1 MTSVTSYVIEADGGS
16 RGNPGPAGYGAVVKD
31 AADGQVLVET
41 AESIGTQTNNVA
53 EYRGLIAGLT
63 SLLALAGDGAKVEVR
78 MDSKLVVEQMAG
90 RWKIKNE
97 GLRPL
102 ALEAAALAR
111 RLKVTWRWIPR
122 EKNKDADRLA
132 NEAMDAAAKGR
143 PWTLS
148 ASSVTS
154 ATSVAGSGAPGGR
167 TSGGGATE
175 SGAPGD
181 RGSGSGASGGRV
193 SRSDAPGGR
202 GSGSGAS
209 GGRASGR
216 GALSGDSPATRT
228 APAEDL
234 LLFDT
239 GDLGDRD
246 SDADALGAGDSG
258 GSGGSGGSDGEESGG
273 ITAPRRAAGA
283 VTRDRPVETP
293 ERATRA
299 ERTEQPG
306 EAGQTAT
313 ATGLGTGWRPATSV
327 ATSLYLLRH
336 GETPLSVERRFSGL
350 GDPELTPN
358 GIAQAEA
365 AAAKLAGKPYGI
377 QVIVSS
383 PLRRARATAEIIA
396 ARAGLEVLVEEGLR
410 ETDFG
415 DWEGHTFTEIQRRW
429 PDELAAWLADPSA
442 APPGGESFGMAARR
456 VQATGDL
463 LVERYEGKT
472 VLAVSHVTPIKMLL
486 RFALLAPLGALYRM
500 HLDLSALSLIEYY
513 ADGPAVVKAFNDT
526 SHLR

>member
-1 MTSVTSYVIEADGGS
+1 MTSYVIEADGGS

-148 ASSVTS
+148 ASSASS
-154 ATSVAGSGAPGGR
+154 ATAAPGGR
-167 TSGGGATE
+167 ATE
-175 SGAPGD
+175 SGASRSRTSGN
-181 RGSGSGASGGRV
+181 GASGSGTSG
-193 SRSDAPGGR
+193 D
-202 GSGSGAS
+202 GAS
-209 GGRASGR
+209 GTRS
-216 GALSGDSPATRT
+216 GALGSDS
-228 APAEDL
+228 PAEDL

-239 GDLGDRD
+239 GDLGGGVPETDD
-246 SDADALGAGDSG
+246 LGSGDSG
-258 GSGGSGGSDGEESGG
+258 AAGSAAHERAGRTATP
-273 ITAPRRAAGA
+273 TAPSS
-283 VTRDRPVETP
+283 
-293 ERATRA
+293 
-299 ERTEQPG
+299 
-306 EAGQTAT
+306 
-313 ATGLGTGWRPATSV
+313 GWRPATSV

-383 PLRRARATAEIIA
+383 PLKRARATAEIIA
-396 ARAGLEVLVEEGLR
+396 ARAGLEVVVEEGLR

-442 APPGGESFGMAARR
+442 APPGGESFGKAARR

-463 LVERYEGKT
+463 LIERYEGKT

-486 RFALLAPLGALYRM
+486 RFALLAPLDALYRM